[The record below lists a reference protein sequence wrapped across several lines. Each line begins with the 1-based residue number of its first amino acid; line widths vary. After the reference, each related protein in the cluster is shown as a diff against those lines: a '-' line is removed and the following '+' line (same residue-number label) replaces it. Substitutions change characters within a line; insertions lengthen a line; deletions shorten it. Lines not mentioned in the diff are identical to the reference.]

1 MSRIE
6 LNHWYVRNNELSISL
21 ISFYTR
27 IEILENNQ
35 TIYYRLY
42 VKGNDNKELTFNFY
56 TIEDAISFTEQII
69 AKSHDINEVLEKY
82 IIKFENEK
90 LNNSYSNQSNNNTS
104 AINLTPEEVDQAIV
118 DYFEEIKDY
127 RVSVKEELSLHQ
139 DKLDLKFYLIE
150 HLDHDKIE
158 KKLLTEEDLKNA
170 LNNYI
175 SFYNYK
181 LLDFKYIGGIH
192 RTGYYFD
199 KDTPHYDGI
208 KLIVKTKNKEK
219 SLIKKPIN

>member
-1 MSRIE
+1 MYHLGEMYLDGKGVEKDIKKAKKWIQKAAE
-6 LNHWYVRNNELSISL
+6 QGHAEAKDTLNGLNSGKYSSV
-21 ISFYTR
+21 
-27 IEILENNQ
+27 IEI
-35 TIYYRLY
+35 I
-42 VKGNDNKELTFNFY
+42 KE
-56 TIEDAISFTEQII
+56 EP
-69 AKSHDINEVLEKY
+69 EK

-175 SFYNYK
+175 SFYNYE